1 MKRRT
6 IRRKVQNMVLMI
18 SIAALIITSIV
29 GIISMMRIQYDS
41 ENALIKQ
48 MEQNLNNITV
58 SKSGLA
64 DSELGKFSEYI
75 SNFAIYINDI
85 YSFPSDFVS
94 RDVKPPLSENAG
106 IFVIQRML
114 RDENVKLDDVYGEIS
129 MFGNLEEIWG
139 PVMKLNNGTIT
150 TIYAGT
156 ESGFLVG
163 YDDQS
168 ELGADNGKD
177 IYYDYTQ

>member
-1 MKRRT
+1 MKRHT
-6 IRRKVQNMVLMI
+6 IRRKVQNMVLGI

-75 SNFAIYINDI
+75 SNFA
-85 YSFPSDFVS
+85 
-94 RDVKPPLSENAG
+94 
-106 IFVIQRML
+106 
-114 RDENVKLDDVYGEIS
+114 
-129 MFGNLEEIWG
+129 
-139 PVMKLNNGTIT
+139 
-150 TIYAGT
+150 
-156 ESGFLVG
+156 
-163 YDDQS
+163 
-168 ELGADNGKD
+168 
-177 IYYDYTQ
+177 